1 MLVLKSLSMNNA
13 LKFFD
18 GRNLLSV
25 TLLFAL
31 AVDAIV
37 RAYTIPYMGSNFK
50 VRKKLEEI
58 KYKPK

>member
-13 LKFFD
+13 MKFFD
-18 GRNLLSV
+18 GCNLVSV

-37 RAYTIPYMGSNFK
+37 RAYNPIYGIKLQSAKK
-50 VRKKLEEI
+50 VRRNEI
-58 KYKPK
+58 